1 MVNLI
6 GVKVIEYLKAIG
18 TFIAVIAIFYCGKL
32 KAEKKRLEGD
42 LEDRESENKNL
53 HENIEII
60 KTISDTSFS
69 DADELFKER
78 KNRNKK

>member
-6 GVKVIEYLKAIG
+6 GIKMIEYLKTVAIFFG
-18 TFIAVIAIFYCGKL
+18 VIAAFYCGKI
-32 KAEKKRLEGD
+32 KADKKRLENE
-42 LEDRESENKNL
+42 LEDKESENKNL

>member
-6 GVKVIEYLKAIG
+6 SVKVIEYLKVLGIFSG
-18 TFIAVIAIFYCGKL
+18 VILAFFFGKL
-32 KAEKKRLEGD
+32 RAENKRLEEN